1 MLQKVQFTV
10 QGMSPPDQLKA
21 LSKDFPAEVERF
33 VRTVGPAAAPP
44 FSSRY
49 WSCVPSLLGDN
60 QAVKY
65 MIQPR
70 GFVSSAAPADLS
82 GLTKDY
88 ARESLAESLASCTCN
103 CFVFDFLIQKQTCPE
118 DEPVE
123 DASVEWQTPF
133 TRVAELTIAA
143 QDFNTAERDAFGEA
157 LSFNPWHSLAAHRPL
172 GGLNRARKIAY
183 ELSSK
188 LRHETRGVT
197 MSEPCP
203 GDTP

>member
-1 MLQKVQFTV
+1 M
-10 QGMSPPDQLKA
+10 
-21 LSKDFPAEVERF
+21 
-33 VRTVGPAAAPP
+33 
-44 FSSRY
+44 
-49 WSCVPSLLGDN
+49 
-60 QAVKY
+60 
-65 MIQPR
+65 
-70 GFVSSAAPADLS
+70 
-82 GLTKDY
+82 
-88 ARESLAESLASCTCN
+88 
-103 CFVFDFLIQKQTCPE
+103 
-118 DEPVE
+118 E